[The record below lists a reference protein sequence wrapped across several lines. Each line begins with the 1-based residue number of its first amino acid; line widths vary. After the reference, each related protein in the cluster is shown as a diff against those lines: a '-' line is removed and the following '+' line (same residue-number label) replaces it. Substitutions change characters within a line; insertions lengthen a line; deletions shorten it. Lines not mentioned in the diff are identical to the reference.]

1 MNVTLCPGVQL
12 SLVSLVSTA
21 GFLEVCSNGSGREP
35 ARGEES
41 KEVQRVQMGQLEE
54 TMGPVACM
62 TVCVGGGGGG
72 GQHIRG
78 RSSLRLC

>member
-1 MNVTLCPGVQL
+1 M

-54 TMGPVACM
+54 MMGPVACK
-62 TVCVGGGGGG
+62 TVCGGEGGEGG
-72 GQHIRG
+72 STSGTDPHLD
-78 RSSLRLC
+78 SAS